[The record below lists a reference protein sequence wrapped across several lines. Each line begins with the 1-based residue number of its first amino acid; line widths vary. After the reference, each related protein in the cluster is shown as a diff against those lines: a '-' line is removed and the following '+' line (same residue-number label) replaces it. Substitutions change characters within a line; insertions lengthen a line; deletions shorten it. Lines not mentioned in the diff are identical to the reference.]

1 MGPQRKVNGISLIS
15 RDEGPSKQELSLAW
29 GSPSLDVVED
39 ILSLVK
45 LKQTDGAEGSVN
57 ITTDRIRNAMLGKVV
72 KRKFLVCIASVLTKG
87 ALKCVVQTR
96 SFCLILPHQL
106 VGPGD
111 LTKTLNRVRTPS
123 RIYAKKGDL
132 LV

>member
-15 RDEGPSKQELSLAW
+15 KGPSKQELSLAW
-29 GSPSLDVVED
+29 GSPSPDMVED

-45 LKQTDGAEGSVN
+45 LKQTNGAEGSVN
-57 ITTDRIRNAMLGKVV
+57 ITTDRIRDTMLGKFV
-72 KRKFLVCIASVLTKG
+72 KRKFLFCIASVLTKG

-96 SFCLILPHQL
+96 NFCLILPHQL
-106 VGPGD
+106 VGPGG
-111 LTKTLNRVRTPS
+111 LTKTLNRVRSPC
-123 RIYAKKGDL
+123 RISSKKGDP